1 MAVLSSARELGIEI
15 DDDGNELLDIAL
27 IHVAHNR
34 IQSRL
39 RCFAKLAQAQPTIVG
54 KLTKIFSDK
63 ESEVVS
69 SHEVDHDHRQLSCKF
84 EG

>member
-1 MAVLSSARELGIEI
+1 M
-15 DDDGNELLDIAL
+15 
-27 IHVAHNR
+27 
-34 IQSRL
+34 SRL

-69 SHEVDHDHRQLSCKF
+69 SHEVDHEHRQL
-84 EG
+84 